1 MNRKPEYWADE
12 GEFNLTELAVENG
25 EEVVVMTNPR
35 HLDGRRFYRLQ
46 RIGKDLVVE
55 QKEQPP
61 THHVRRYLRLQGYE
75 VVSPPVS
82 LSQTT
87 LREYEPPQQHATG

>member
-12 GEFNLTELAVENG
+12 GEFDLTELAKEDG

-35 HLDGRRFYRLQ
+35 HLNGRRFYRLQ
-46 RIGKDLVVE
+46 RVGEDLVVE
-55 QKEQPP
+55 QKERPP
-61 THHVRRYLRLQGYE
+61 THHVRRYLHLQGYE
-75 VVSPPVS
+75 VVTPPVS

-87 LREYEPPQQHATG
+87 LRDYERPKQHATG